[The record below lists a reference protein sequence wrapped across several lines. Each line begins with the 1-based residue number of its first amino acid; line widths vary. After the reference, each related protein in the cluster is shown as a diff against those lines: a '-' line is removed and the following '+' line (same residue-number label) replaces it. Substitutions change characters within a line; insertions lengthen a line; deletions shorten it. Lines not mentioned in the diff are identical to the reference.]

1 MIRVLFVCL
10 GNICRSPMAEGV
22 FQHLVREAGLEDKI
36 ETDSAGT
43 GHWHLGET
51 PHSGTRRI
59 LKSRGIAYEH
69 RARLLVRDDFE
80 GFHYVLTMDEANWR
94 DVQELGSGGA
104 RVARFMSYA
113 PHTIVTEVPDP
124 YYTGRFEEVFHLVH
138 EAAKGLLESIRR
150 EHDL

>member
-22 FQHLVREAGLEDKI
+22 FQHLVSEAGLQDKI

-43 GHWHLGET
+43 GHWHLNEP

-59 LKSRGIAYEH
+59 LQSKGIQYDH
-69 RARLLVRDDFE
+69 RARLLLRDDFDQ
-80 GFHYVLTMDEANWR
+80 FDYSLTMDEANWR
-94 DVQELGSGGA
+94 DVQALGAGGA
-104 RVARFMSYA
+104 TVARFMDYA
-113 PHTIVTEVPDP
+113 PHTGTTEVPDP

-138 EAAKGLLESIRR
+138 EAAQGLLDTIRR